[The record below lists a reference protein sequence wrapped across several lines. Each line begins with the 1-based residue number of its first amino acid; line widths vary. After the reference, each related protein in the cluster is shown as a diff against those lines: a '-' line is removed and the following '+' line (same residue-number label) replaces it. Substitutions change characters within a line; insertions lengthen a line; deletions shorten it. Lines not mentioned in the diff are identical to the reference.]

1 MENRTNK
8 RMQWV
13 IRLGCI
19 LGLMTALCGCSSTE
33 VVKIAKYA
41 AKEALKTTAPQK
53 DRSEGESSSAKDA
66 DGKGSDS
73 ATQSL
78 DNLKDHAAYNGEPY
92 VELNDNVPN
101 FTTREKNNTK
111 AFENYHRLDALGR
124 CGTAYANICK
134 ELMPTEKRGAIGM
147 VKPSGWNTVKY
158 DVVDG
163 KYLYNR
169 CHLIGFQLAGEN
181 ANKKNLITGTRYLNV
196 DGMLPFEDEVAD
208 YVKNTDHHVLY
219 RVTPVFK
226 GDNLVAEGVEMEAY
240 SVEDKGKGICFH
252 VFVYNVQPGV
262 EINYADGKS
271 KLAEGQQTAK
281 NAGNKP
287 EVCPTADDY
296 AVQSYVLN
304 NGSKKFHKPDCSGA
318 EKISAKN
325 KENFKGRRAE
335 LISKGYSP
343 CGICKP

>member
-13 IRLGCI
+13 IRFGCI

-33 VVKIAKYA
+33 VVKVAKYA
-41 AKEALKTTAPQK
+41 AKEALKTTAPQQ
-53 DRSEGESSSAKDA
+53 DRSEGESFSAKDA
-66 DGKGSDS
+66 DGKDSDS

-78 DNLKDHAAYNGEPY
+78 DNLKDHVAYNGEPY

-208 YVKNTDHHVLY
+208 YVKDTDHHVLY

-262 EINYADGKS
+262 TI
-271 KLAEGQQTAK
+271 
-281 NAGNKP
+281 
-287 EVCPTADDY
+287 DY
-296 AVQSYVLN
+296 ATGESRL
-304 NGSKKFHKPDCSGA
+304 SK
-318 EKISAKN
+318 
-325 KENFKGRRAE
+325 
-335 LISKGYSP
+335 
-343 CGICKP
+343 

>member
-1 MENRTNK
+1 M
-8 RMQWV
+8 
-13 IRLGCI
+13 
-19 LGLMTALCGCSSTE
+19 
-33 VVKIAKYA
+33 
-41 AKEALKTTAPQK
+41 
-53 DRSEGESSSAKDA
+53 
-66 DGKGSDS
+66 
-73 ATQSL
+73 
-78 DNLKDHAAYNGEPY
+78 
-92 VELNDNVPN
+92 ELNDNVPN

-262 EINYADGKS
+262 TIDYRHRRK
-271 KLAEGQQTAK
+271 
-281 NAGNKP
+281 AG
-287 EVCPTADDY
+287 C
-296 AVQSYVLN
+296 LN
-304 NGSKKFHKPDCSGA
+304 NRNILSFSRFVKEHFGETRRGLFYIR
-318 EKISAKN
+318 KIC
-325 KENFKGRRAE
+325 FV
-335 LISKGYSP
+335 
-343 CGICKP
+343 

>member
-13 IRLGCI
+13 IRFGCI

-66 DGKGSDS
+66 DGKDSDS

-124 CGTAYANICK
+124 CDTAYANICK

-208 YVKNTDHHVLY
+208 YVKDTDHHVLY

-262 EINYADGKS
+262 TI
-271 KLAEGQQTAK
+271 
-281 NAGNKP
+281 
-287 EVCPTADDY
+287 DY
-296 AVQSYVLN
+296 ATGESRL
-304 NGSKKFHKPDCSGA
+304 SK
-318 EKISAKN
+318 
-325 KENFKGRRAE
+325 
-335 LISKGYSP
+335 
-343 CGICKP
+343 

>member
-1 MENRTNK
+1 MGNRTNK

-13 IRLGCI
+13 IRFGCI

-33 VVKIAKYA
+33 VVKVAKYA
-41 AKEALKTTAPQK
+41 AKEALKTTAPQQ

-66 DGKGSDS
+66 DGKDSDS
-73 ATQSL
+73 ATQPL

-208 YVKNTDHHVLY
+208 YVKDTDHHVLY

-262 EINYADGKS
+262 TI
-271 KLAEGQQTAK
+271 
-281 NAGNKP
+281 
-287 EVCPTADDY
+287 DY
-296 AVQSYVLN
+296 ATGESRL
-304 NGSKKFHKPDCSGA
+304 SK
-318 EKISAKN
+318 
-325 KENFKGRRAE
+325 
-335 LISKGYSP
+335 
-343 CGICKP
+343 

>member
-19 LGLMTALCGCSSTE
+19 LGLITALCGCSSTE
-33 VVKIAKYA
+33 VVKVAKYA
-41 AKEALKTTAPQK
+41 AKDALKTTAPQQ
-53 DRSEGESSSAKDA
+53 DRSEGESSSAKDV

-111 AFENYHRLDALGR
+111 AFENYHRLDTLGR

-134 ELMPTEKRGAIGM
+134 ELMPTKKRGAIGM
-147 VKPSGWNTVKY
+147 VKPSGWHTVKY
-158 DVVDG
+158 DIVDG

-208 YVKNTDHHVLY
+208 YVKDTDHHVLY

-262 EINYADGKS
+262 TI
-271 KLAEGQQTAK
+271 
-281 NAGNKP
+281 
-287 EVCPTADDY
+287 DY
-296 AVQSYVLN
+296 ATGESRL
-304 NGSKKFHKPDCSGA
+304 SK
-318 EKISAKN
+318 
-325 KENFKGRRAE
+325 
-335 LISKGYSP
+335 
-343 CGICKP
+343 

>member
-33 VVKIAKYA
+33 VVKVAKYA
-41 AKEALKTTAPQK
+41 AKEALKTTAPQQ

-66 DGKGSDS
+66 DGKDSDS

-78 DNLKDHAAYNGEPY
+78 DNLKDHVAYNGEPY

-208 YVKNTDHHVLY
+208 YVKDTDHHVLY

-226 GDNLVAEGVEMEAY
+226 GDNLVAEGIEMEAY

-262 EINYADGKS
+262 TI
-271 KLAEGQQTAK
+271 
-281 NAGNKP
+281 
-287 EVCPTADDY
+287 DY
-296 AVQSYVLN
+296 ATGESRL
-304 NGSKKFHKPDCSGA
+304 SK
-318 EKISAKN
+318 
-325 KENFKGRRAE
+325 
-335 LISKGYSP
+335 
-343 CGICKP
+343 

>member
-13 IRLGCI
+13 IRFGCI

-33 VVKIAKYA
+33 VVKVAKYA
-41 AKEALKTTAPQK
+41 AKEALKTTAPQQ

-124 CGTAYANICK
+124 CDTAYANICK

-208 YVKNTDHHVLY
+208 YVKDTDHHVLY

-262 EINYADGKS
+262 TI
-271 KLAEGQQTAK
+271 
-281 NAGNKP
+281 
-287 EVCPTADDY
+287 DY
-296 AVQSYVLN
+296 ATGESRL
-304 NGSKKFHKPDCSGA
+304 SK
-318 EKISAKN
+318 
-325 KENFKGRRAE
+325 
-335 LISKGYSP
+335 
-343 CGICKP
+343 

>member
-33 VVKIAKYA
+33 VVKVAKYA
-41 AKEALKTTAPQK
+41 AKEALKTTAPQQ

-66 DGKGSDS
+66 DGKDSDS

-78 DNLKDHAAYNGEPY
+78 DNLKDHVAYNGEPY

-208 YVKNTDHHVLY
+208 YVKDTDHHVLY
-219 RVTPVFK
+219 RVTPVLK

-262 EINYADGKS
+262 TIDYATGKS
-271 KLAEGQQTAK
+271 RL
-281 NAGNKP
+281 
-287 EVCPTADDY
+287 
-296 AVQSYVLN
+296 
-304 NGSKKFHKPDCSGA
+304 SK
-318 EKISAKN
+318 
-325 KENFKGRRAE
+325 
-335 LISKGYSP
+335 
-343 CGICKP
+343 

>member
-13 IRLGCI
+13 IRFGCV

-33 VVKIAKYA
+33 VVKVAKYA
-41 AKEALKTTAPQK
+41 AKEALKTTAPQQ

-66 DGKGSDS
+66 DGKDSDS

-78 DNLKDHAAYNGEPY
+78 DNLKDYAAYNGEPY

-208 YVKNTDHHVLY
+208 YVKDTDHHVLY

-262 EINYADGKS
+262 TI
-271 KLAEGQQTAK
+271 
-281 NAGNKP
+281 
-287 EVCPTADDY
+287 DY
-296 AVQSYVLN
+296 ATGESRL
-304 NGSKKFHKPDCSGA
+304 SK
-318 EKISAKN
+318 
-325 KENFKGRRAE
+325 
-335 LISKGYSP
+335 
-343 CGICKP
+343 

>member
-13 IRLGCI
+13 IRFGCV

-33 VVKIAKYA
+33 VVKVAKYA
-41 AKEALKTTAPQK
+41 AKEALKTTAPQQ

-66 DGKGSDS
+66 DGKDSDS

-78 DNLKDHAAYNGEPY
+78 DNLKDYAAYNGEPY

-111 AFENYHRLDALGR
+111 AFENYHRLDTLGR

-208 YVKNTDHHVLY
+208 YVKDTDHHVLY

-262 EINYADGKS
+262 TI
-271 KLAEGQQTAK
+271 
-281 NAGNKP
+281 
-287 EVCPTADDY
+287 DY
-296 AVQSYVLN
+296 ATGESRL
-304 NGSKKFHKPDCSGA
+304 SK
-318 EKISAKN
+318 
-325 KENFKGRRAE
+325 
-335 LISKGYSP
+335 
-343 CGICKP
+343 

>member
-33 VVKIAKYA
+33 VVKVAKYA
-41 AKEALKTTAPQK
+41 AKEALKTTAPQQ
-53 DRSEGESSSAKDA
+53 DRSEGESSSAKDV

-78 DNLKDHAAYNGEPY
+78 DNLMDHAAYNGEPY

-147 VKPSGWNTVKY
+147 VKPSGWHTVKY
-158 DVVDG
+158 DIVDG

-208 YVKNTDHHVLY
+208 YVKDTDHHVLY

-262 EINYADGKS
+262 TI
-271 KLAEGQQTAK
+271 
-281 NAGNKP
+281 
-287 EVCPTADDY
+287 DY
-296 AVQSYVLN
+296 ATGESRL
-304 NGSKKFHKPDCSGA
+304 SK
-318 EKISAKN
+318 
-325 KENFKGRRAE
+325 
-335 LISKGYSP
+335 
-343 CGICKP
+343 

>member
-1 MENRTNK
+1 MGDSF
-8 RMQWV
+8 WV
-13 IRLGCI
+13 CFGTDDSTLRL
-19 LGLMTALCGCSSTE
+19 LL
-33 VVKIAKYA
+33 Y
-41 AKEALKTTAPQK
+41 
-53 DRSEGESSSAKDA
+53 SSSAKDA
-66 DGKGSDS
+66 DGKDSDS

-147 VKPSGWNTVKY
+147 VKPSG
-158 DVVDG
+158 
-163 KYLYNR
+163 
-169 CHLIGFQLAGEN
+169 FQLEGEN

-208 YVKNTDHHVLY
+208 YVKDTDHHVLY

-262 EINYADGKS
+262 TI
-271 KLAEGQQTAK
+271 
-281 NAGNKP
+281 
-287 EVCPTADDY
+287 DY
-296 AVQSYVLN
+296 ATGESRL
-304 NGSKKFHKPDCSGA
+304 SK
-318 EKISAKN
+318 
-325 KENFKGRRAE
+325 
-335 LISKGYSP
+335 
-343 CGICKP
+343 

>member
-13 IRLGCI
+13 IRFGCI
-19 LGLMTALCGCSSTE
+19 LGLMTGLCGCSSTE
-33 VVKIAKYA
+33 VVKVAKYA
-41 AKEALKTTAPQK
+41 AKEALKTTAPQQ

-66 DGKGSDS
+66 DGKDSDS

-208 YVKNTDHHVLY
+208 YVKDTDHHVLY

-226 GDNLVAEGVEMEAY
+226 GDNLVA
-240 SVEDKGKGICFH
+240 
-252 VFVYNVQPGV
+252 
-262 EINYADGKS
+262 
-271 KLAEGQQTAK
+271 
-281 NAGNKP
+281 
-287 EVCPTADDY
+287 
-296 AVQSYVLN
+296 
-304 NGSKKFHKPDCSGA
+304 
-318 EKISAKN
+318 
-325 KENFKGRRAE
+325 
-335 LISKGYSP
+335 
-343 CGICKP
+343 

>member
-1 MENRTNK
+1 MGNRTNK
-8 RMQWV
+8 RMQWG
-13 IRLGCI
+13 IRFGCI

-33 VVKIAKYA
+33 VVKVAKYA
-41 AKEALKTTAPQK
+41 AKEALKTTAPQQ

-66 DGKGSDS
+66 DGKDSDS

-208 YVKNTDHHVLY
+208 YVKDTDHHVLY

-262 EINYADGKS
+262 TI
-271 KLAEGQQTAK
+271 
-281 NAGNKP
+281 
-287 EVCPTADDY
+287 DY
-296 AVQSYVLN
+296 ATGESRL
-304 NGSKKFHKPDCSGA
+304 SK
-318 EKISAKN
+318 
-325 KENFKGRRAE
+325 
-335 LISKGYSP
+335 
-343 CGICKP
+343 

>member
-1 MENRTNK
+1 M
-8 RMQWV
+8 
-13 IRLGCI
+13 
-19 LGLMTALCGCSSTE
+19 
-33 VVKIAKYA
+33 
-41 AKEALKTTAPQK
+41 
-53 DRSEGESSSAKDA
+53 
-66 DGKGSDS
+66 
-73 ATQSL
+73 
-78 DNLKDHAAYNGEPY
+78 
-92 VELNDNVPN
+92 ELNDNVPN

-226 GDNLVAEGVEMEAY
+226 GDNLVAEGVEMVAY
-240 SVEDKGKGICFH
+240 SEEDNGKGICFH

-262 EINYADGKS
+262 TI
-271 KLAEGQQTAK
+271 
-281 NAGNKP
+281 
-287 EVCPTADDY
+287 DY
-296 AVQSYVLN
+296 ATGESRL
-304 NGSKKFHKPDCSGA
+304 SK
-318 EKISAKN
+318 
-325 KENFKGRRAE
+325 
-335 LISKGYSP
+335 
-343 CGICKP
+343 

>member
-33 VVKIAKYA
+33 VVKVAKYA
-41 AKEALKTTAPQK
+41 AKEALKTTVPQQ

-78 DNLKDHAAYNGEPY
+78 DNLKDHAAYNGKPY

-134 ELMPTEKRGAIGM
+134 DLMPTEKRGAIGM

-208 YVKNTDHHVLY
+208 YVKDTDHHVLY

-262 EINYADGKS
+262 TI
-271 KLAEGQQTAK
+271 
-281 NAGNKP
+281 
-287 EVCPTADDY
+287 DY
-296 AVQSYVLN
+296 ATGESRL
-304 NGSKKFHKPDCSGA
+304 SK
-318 EKISAKN
+318 
-325 KENFKGRRAE
+325 
-335 LISKGYSP
+335 
-343 CGICKP
+343 

>member
-33 VVKIAKYA
+33 VVKVAKYA
-41 AKEALKTTAPQK
+41 AKEVLKTTAPQK

-92 VELNDNVPN
+92 VGLNDNVPN

-208 YVKNTDHHVLY
+208 YVKDTDHHVLY

-252 VFVYNVQPGV
+252 VFVYNVQPSV
-262 EINYADGKS
+262 TIDYATGKS
-271 KLAEGQQTAK
+271 RL
-281 NAGNKP
+281 
-287 EVCPTADDY
+287 
-296 AVQSYVLN
+296 
-304 NGSKKFHKPDCSGA
+304 SK
-318 EKISAKN
+318 
-325 KENFKGRRAE
+325 
-335 LISKGYSP
+335 
-343 CGICKP
+343 

>member
-1 MENRTNK
+1 MGNRTNK

-13 IRLGCI
+13 IRFGCI

-33 VVKIAKYA
+33 VVKVAKYA
-41 AKEALKTTAPQK
+41 AKEALKTTAPQQ

-66 DGKGSDS
+66 DGKDSDS

-124 CGTAYANICK
+124 CDTAYANICK

-208 YVKNTDHHVLY
+208 YVKDTDHHVLY

-262 EINYADGKS
+262 TI
-271 KLAEGQQTAK
+271 
-281 NAGNKP
+281 
-287 EVCPTADDY
+287 DY
-296 AVQSYVLN
+296 ATGESRL
-304 NGSKKFHKPDCSGA
+304 SK
-318 EKISAKN
+318 
-325 KENFKGRRAE
+325 
-335 LISKGYSP
+335 
-343 CGICKP
+343 

>member
-33 VVKIAKYA
+33 VVKVAKYA
-41 AKEALKTTAPQK
+41 AKEALKTTAPQQ

-208 YVKNTDHHVLY
+208 YVKDTDHHVLY

-240 SVEDKGKGICFH
+240 SVEDKGKGIGFH

-262 EINYADGKS
+262 TI
-271 KLAEGQQTAK
+271 
-281 NAGNKP
+281 
-287 EVCPTADDY
+287 DY
-296 AVQSYVLN
+296 ATGESRL
-304 NGSKKFHKPDCSGA
+304 SK
-318 EKISAKN
+318 
-325 KENFKGRRAE
+325 
-335 LISKGYSP
+335 
-343 CGICKP
+343 

>member
-13 IRLGCI
+13 IRFGCI

-33 VVKIAKYA
+33 VVKVAKYA
-41 AKEALKTTAPQK
+41 AKEALKTTAPQQ

-66 DGKGSDS
+66 DGKDSDS

-78 DNLKDHAAYNGEPY
+78 DNLKDYAAYNGEPY

-208 YVKNTDHHVLY
+208 YVKDTDHHVLY

-262 EINYADGKS
+262 TI
-271 KLAEGQQTAK
+271 
-281 NAGNKP
+281 
-287 EVCPTADDY
+287 DY
-296 AVQSYVLN
+296 ATRESRL
-304 NGSKKFHKPDCSGA
+304 SK
-318 EKISAKN
+318 
-325 KENFKGRRAE
+325 
-335 LISKGYSP
+335 
-343 CGICKP
+343 

>member
-19 LGLMTALCGCSSTE
+19 LGLMTALCSCSSTE
-33 VVKIAKYA
+33 VVKVAKYA
-41 AKEALKTTAPQK
+41 AKEALKTTAPQQ
-53 DRSEGESSSAKDA
+53 DRSEGESSSAKDV
-66 DGKGSDS
+66 DGKDSDS

-208 YVKNTDHHVLY
+208 YVKDTDHHVLY

-262 EINYADGKS
+262 TI
-271 KLAEGQQTAK
+271 
-281 NAGNKP
+281 
-287 EVCPTADDY
+287 DY
-296 AVQSYVLN
+296 ATGESRL
-304 NGSKKFHKPDCSGA
+304 SK
-318 EKISAKN
+318 
-325 KENFKGRRAE
+325 
-335 LISKGYSP
+335 
-343 CGICKP
+343 